1 MERTVAEVLPAV
13 KQNKEGI
20 ETLVSSLQGQLEKR
34 KARAERAVG
43 RSGGSI
49 GIARMP
55 GQALRG
61 AARRASDPLARH
73 RLLWT
78 RPSPSPPLS
87 PHTARARRPSRKAQ
101 FESFK
106 NKTLSLC
113 APQTELAEFQAKYKI
128 RVKGE
133 EDGAEDV
140 APRKPGPSGKG
151 VLA

>member
-43 RSGGSI
+43 RSGGSS
-49 GIARMP
+49 GTAHAGASAP
-55 GQALRG
+55 GS
-61 AARRASDPLARH
+61 RATGQRSACA
-73 RLLWT
+73 
-78 RPSPSPPLS
+78 PSPPLDAASLS
-87 PHTARARRPSRKAQ
+87 PLTARARRPYRKAQ
-101 FESFK
+101 FESFTK
-106 NKTLSLC
+106 QNPLSLC
-113 APQTELAEFQAKYKI
+113 APPQTELAEFQAKYKI